1 MKNITSNSGPSI
13 LSFKFVLYSIVLM
26 AIPVLFTG
34 CQTLKEIANLRNVDF
49 DLGAVRNINLA
60 GVQLDNIED
69 YRDIK
74 ALDIVK
80 LTAAFARRD
89 LPLSFQLEVEA
100 ENPSSNQVAARLV
113 SLDWTLFL
121 EDRETISGVIN
132 EERTLNPGEPVVI
145 PVSIELELMEFFDHN
160 ARDIVELAMA
170 LSGTGGASK
179 SVMLKAKPSIDT
191 IVGPLSYPDEI
202 TIVNTK
208 VG

>member
-1 MKNITSNSGPSI
+1 MKNITSNPGPSI
-13 LSFKFVLYSIVLM
+13 LSFKFVSYIIALL

-60 GVQLDNIED
+60 GVQLDSIED
-69 YRDIK
+69 YKDIK

-80 LTAAFARRD
+80 LTAAFARKD

-100 ENPSSNQVAARLV
+100 ENPASNQVAARLV

-132 EERTLNPGEPVVI
+132 DERTLNPGEPVVI

-179 SVMLKAKPSIDT
+179 SIMLKAKPSIDT
-191 IVGPLSYPDEI
+191 IVGPLAYPDEI
-202 TIVNTK
+202 TIVNTE